1 MAMKENWFLIGDIHG
16 EAGPIG
22 YFYNQNKDRLKL
34 DDFKNNIILLG
45 DVCCNYY
52 VNSRDKRFKKD
63 LSVYPFTY
71 ICLRGNH
78 ESRVTDVVAK
88 NQDGCFDLVISH
100 TCPKIF
106 EPRDLFLASI
116 DQSAVDKTM
125 ELYLDEIETSLSY
138 SRWVWG
144 HYHDD
149 RLYPWDGDK
158 EKLMLKN
165 EKVVDLVKYMNMSKK
180 DYLEDIQA

>member
-1 MAMKENWFLIGDIHG
+1 
-16 EAGPIG
+16 
-22 YFYNQNKDRLKL
+22 
-34 DDFKNNIILLG
+34 
-45 DVCCNYY
+45 
-52 VNSRDKRFKKD
+52 
-63 LSVYPFTY
+63 
-71 ICLRGNH
+71 
-78 ESRVTDVVAK
+78 
-88 NQDGCFDLVISH
+88 
-100 TCPKIF
+100 
-106 EPRDLFLASI
+106 
-116 DQSAVDKTM
+116 M

-138 SRWVWG
+138 SRWAWG